1 MADFLTVETLAE
13 WAKQPAWADS
23 DLARALLT
31 VVSDW
36 IRDHK
41 PGLADDDPAAQVV
54 VFEVT
59 RDALLAGDLGPY
71 SSVTKTTSHS
81 SRQVTI
87 DRAVVDMFITP
98 RHRRMLGLGSTAAPR
113 GHFPKNDY

>member
-1 MADFLTVETLAE
+1 MADFLDAGTFAS
-13 WAKQPAWADS
+13 WAKRPAWANDE
-23 DLARALLT
+23 LAKALLT
-31 VVSDW
+31 VASDW
-36 IRDHK
+36 IRERK
-41 PGLADDDPAAQVV
+41 PGLPDNDPAAQVV

-87 DRAVVDMFITP
+87 DRGVVDMFITP
-98 RHRRMLGLGSTAAPR
+98 RHRRMLGLGSMAAPR